1 MQMLRPEPFLLST
14 VSVVENFFPPETLLG
29 QQQSHQLLLFVVRTY
44 YIMIWRI
51 QPDKIHTLYVQF
63 LHFKHDFFILFQI
76 HTAANVPFELAVN
89 FNDNEVMA
97 NGGDAMTAEAGANPG
112 GIIGKFTFPDLKDL
126 ILISG

>member
-1 MQMLRPEPFLLST
+1 
-14 VSVVENFFPPETLLG
+14 
-29 QQQSHQLLLFVVRTY
+29 
-44 YIMIWRI
+44 MIWRI
-51 QPDKIHTLYVQF
+51 KPELKIQTLYVQF

-97 NGGDAMTAEAGANPG
+97 NGGDASTAEAGANPG

>member
-1 MQMLRPEPFLLST
+1 
-14 VSVVENFFPPETLLG
+14 
-29 QQQSHQLLLFVVRTY
+29 
-44 YIMIWRI
+44 MIWRI
-51 QPDKIHTLYVQF
+51 QPDKIQTFYVQF
-63 LHFKHDFFILFQI
+63 LHFKHDFFILFRI